1 MRFLLV
7 YSLFA
12 AVPPAVSTCIDPR
25 AETSLSGTSDPSL
38 FDMIPECARNCVDN
52 FIKSQYTP
60 TECKTPSNIEC
71 LCRTPS
77 SDGFTLGEA
86 ALSCALSLCSEKT
99 IKTTNAYRICDSVQG
114 AVLATHATI
123 TATVFPAVQTT
134 TATYVTATETPKTT
148 STSTSISTSEQTAD
162 TSPFSTSTTS
172 SSSPVATPQNTTAAS
187 NPSSAKKED
196 HHTIASGAVIGVSIV
211 SGVAGS
217 FIIGVAVFLCCK
229 RYRSGNSNDTDQDFF
244 EIGGA
249 MTEPP
254 GFSHPSSRLP
264 SPDPTPGSSW
274 NEKYG
279 MPQSAGPVQ
288 SSSQRA
294 FVPVPEV
301 SYAGRS
307 RNQEQ
312 IGVAVSSDSEWAVSP
327 MTQSSQ
333 RTLSEV
339 LPDRTPG
346 LYPKPLKW
354 SHRPVSGVTLFEEEE
369 DDEEGRHVTPPEDI
383 RNPPSRSQAP
393 IGLPANPRA
402 VKEGFPAGRFLRDA
416 GHPQTHLT
424 TPTTTAM
431 RGSSTTTTD
440 TSSAVDDFRSS
451 SSPHLSSP
459 NTFATTPSSTAQ
471 GRILSG
477 MLPSRKPPPPP
488 PKQLP
493 ARTLDPA
500 LEIISRPRIVRQN
513 DIKRVQL
520 RPGQPRSPSEVVV
533 PYDPEE
539 LWLERGRSYMSQ
551 NAELPYPSDARRAS
565 ALYPNSPTR
574 MNRRNPHRLSPESRN
589 VVVSQQGTDFVL
601 RVE

>member
-12 AVPPAVSTCIDPR
+12 AVPPVVSSCIDTR
-25 AETSLSGTSDPSL
+25 AETSLSGTFDPSL

-52 FIKSQYTP
+52 FIESQYTS
-60 TECKTPSNIEC
+60 TECKMSTDVEC

-77 SDGFTLGEA
+77 TDGFTLGEA
-86 ALSCALSLCSEKT
+86 ALSCALSLCSKKT
-99 IKTTNAYRICDSVQG
+99 IESTNAYHICDSVHG
-114 AVLATHATI
+114 AVPAMHATI

-134 TATYVTATETPKTT
+134 TATDATATEEPTKTT
-148 STSTSISTSEQTAD
+148 STSTSEQTSD
-162 TSPFSTSTTS
+162 ISPFTTSTTS
-172 SSSPVATPQNTTAAS
+172 NGFPVTTPQNTATAS
-187 NPSSAKKED
+187 NPSSAKEED
-196 HHTIASGAVIGVSIV
+196 HHTISPGAVIGVSVV

-217 FIIGVAVFLCCK
+217 FIIGIAVFFCCK
-229 RYRSGNSNDTDQDFF
+229 RYRRGNPNDSDQDFF

-254 GFSHPSSRLP
+254 GFSHPSSRHA
-264 SPDPTPGSSW
+264 SPDPTPDSPW
-274 NEKYG
+274 DEKYG
-279 MPQSAGPVQ
+279 APQSASPVQ
-288 SSSQRA
+288 SASQPT
-294 FVPVPEV
+294 FTSVSEV

-307 RNQEQ
+307 RNQDH

-339 LPDRTPG
+339 LPYQTPG

-369 DDEEGRHVTPPEDI
+369 EGQQVTPPEEI
-383 RNPPSRSQAP
+383 RSSPSRSQAP

-416 GHPQTHLT
+416 VHSQSHLT

-440 TSSAVDDFRSS
+440 ASSALDDFRSS
-451 SSPHLSSP
+451 PSPHLSSP
-459 NTFATTPSSTAQ
+459 TTLATTPSSTAQ

-477 MLPSRKPPPPP
+477 MFPSRKPPPLP
-488 PKQLP
+488 PKQPP

-520 RPGQPRSPSEVVV
+520 RPGQPRPPSEVVV

-551 NAELPYPSDARRAS
+551 NAVLPYPSAARRAS
-565 ALYPNSPTR
+565 ATYPDSPTR
-574 MNRRNPHRLSPESRN
+574 VDRRNPHRLSPESRN
-589 VVVSQQGTDFVL
+589 VVVSQQGNDFVL